1 MREERASLMRKSNDI
16 SSLEQRVLLNRRL
29 TEQILVDFLM
39 RTFLETGFNNKHT
52 VGKTQEVTA
61 VLKFYDE
68 FKYLRAQDERAE
80 FLKNL
85 LTFLRDRLMQNVDW
99 NFATDTMMSR
109 AMTTIERYVIFAVYD
124 NAFYPNRDADHHR
137 DKLLRGTIAK
147 VSDVVTPVNDFL
159 KIPEH
164 LHGEAPW
171 PSAQAELSML
181 DIYVTAQD
189 KLNCVVRCCDVINNL
204 VALSSKNAVASAD
217 DLTPVLVFV
226 IIKANPRALL
236 SNVQFVETF
245 AGDRIESGRDAYY
258 WVNFKSAVEYIKT
271 IL

>member
-1 MREERASLMRKSNDI
+1 
-16 SSLEQRVLLNRRL
+16 
-29 TEQILVDFLM
+29 
-39 RTFLETGFNNKHT
+39 
-52 VGKTQEVTA
+52 
-61 VLKFYDE
+61 
-68 FKYLRAQDERAE
+68 
-80 FLKNL
+80 
-85 LTFLRDRLMQNVDW
+85 
-99 NFATDTMMSR
+99 
-109 AMTTIERYVIFAVYD
+109 
-124 NAFYPNRDADHHR
+124 
-137 DKLLRGTIAK
+137 
-147 VSDVVTPVNDFL
+147 
-159 KIPEH
+159 
-164 LHGEAPW
+164 
-171 PSAQAELSML
+171 ML